1 MFFIK
6 MFKVILIS
14 LLAFFLL
21 LSCSKDEKI
30 VYEPTQEDIA
40 SSTYKEAVE
49 IADSHYELTG
59 EIVAVERSEHH
70 GNYVYN
76 SP

>member
-49 IADSHYELTG
+49 ALEKGDAFFAAKKFKPAIIG
-59 EIVAVERSEHH
+59 Q
-70 GNYVYN
+70 
-76 SP
+76 